1 MHGRSGRS
9 GRLAVRL
16 LDLRGLGRTGPMPI
30 FTVPAAVRAILLDI
44 DGTLVDHRGA
54 ADVASY
60 QWASTLPGWSLG
72 PGETAEL
79 WETLDRRYFTRYQ
92 MGELAF
98 GDQLRARI
106 RDFVPDGATLS
117 DAQADAHMRA
127 YREVYRSL
135 WRAYDDVPGFLTRL
149 RRAGADRPGGPLT
162 VAYLSNG
169 DQAPQREKLA
179 AVGALETDWPLLA
192 SVQLGASKP
201 SAGIFEEACRRL
213 SVAPSH
219 ALMIGDDPW
228 ADVDGDLGAGLC
240 VVYLRR
246 DGGSPEHDVPTV
258 DGLDAILIE

>member
-1 MHGRSGRS
+1 
-9 GRLAVRL
+9 
-16 LDLRGLGRTGPMPI
+16 MPI
-30 FTVPAAVRAILLDI
+30 LTVLAAVRAILLDI

-72 PGETAEL
+72 SGETAEL

-98 GDQLRARI
+98 GDRLRARI
-106 RDFVPDGATLS
+106 RD
-117 DAQADAHMRA
+117 
-127 YREVYRSL
+127 
-135 WRAYDDVPGFLTRL
+135 DVPGFPTRL

-179 AVGALETDWPLLA
+179 AVGALEADWPLLA

-228 ADVDGDLGAGLC
+228 ADVDGALGAGLC

-246 DGGSPEHDVPTV
+246 DGGSPERDVPTV

>member
-106 RDFVPDGATLS
+106 RDFVPDGA
-117 DAQADAHMRA
+117 
-127 YREVYRSL
+127 
-135 WRAYDDVPGFLTRL
+135 G
-149 RRAGADRPGGPLT
+149 
-162 VAYLSNG
+162 
-169 DQAPQREKLA
+169 
-179 AVGALETDWPLLA
+179 
-192 SVQLGASKP
+192 
-201 SAGIFEEACRRL
+201 
-213 SVAPSH
+213 
-219 ALMIGDDPW
+219 
-228 ADVDGDLGAGLC
+228 
-240 VVYLRR
+240 
-246 DGGSPEHDVPTV
+246 
-258 DGLDAILIE
+258 